1 MTVSSDLA
9 IFQLSGSLKYLQELK
24 EILPRLCNRW
34 ERRSISLW
42 QTLQAGI
49 LFIFFLS
56 LKRLCP
62 QYKNIY
68 IFYYQVKY
76 YISQQKKV
84 LGILQLSVGLQQMHY
99 FELEPKD
106 IICPGGATSYVTV
119 WNSVSVAT
127 WANIQ
132 ANLQL

>member
-34 ERRSISLW
+34 ECRSISLW

-49 LFIFFLS
+49 LFFFFLS

-106 IICPGGATSYVTV
+106 IRCPWGETSYVTV